1 MDFQVNLS
9 LNSKIGPVL
18 KGATSHHLG
27 QNFSKMFD
35 ISFEDPETGK
45 KTFVWQNS
53 WGMTTRTIG
62 AMIMI
67 HSDNDGLVLPPRVAP
82 IQVSILSFLA

>member
-1 MDFQVNLS
+1 
-9 LNSKIGPVL
+9 
-18 KGATSHHLG
+18 
-27 QNFSKMFD
+27 MFD

-45 KTFVWQNS
+45 KTFAWQNS

-67 HSDNDGLVLPPRVAP
+67 HSDDDGLVLPPRVAP
-82 IQVSILSFLA
+82 VQVPVKVAYCVLNKWHSSLQRDSNIYF